1 MRQDVQKIILQIR
14 RRWKKRKTKVISILL
29 AIIWLAVMVVLLT
42 NWRMFGRTANGD
54 SIKRIVAVGT
64 SLAVWCCGSNSM
76 AVLLPLSQKK
86 EENQTARGWKHRG
99 TGDCNGD
106 RNVLDH
112 GVDL

>member
-54 SIKRIVAVGT
+54 SIKGIVQ
-64 SLAVWCCGSNSM
+64 W
-76 AVLLPLSQKK
+76 VLLCLFVF
-86 EENQTARGWKHRG
+86 AG
-99 TGDCNGD
+99 
-106 RNVLDH
+106 
-112 GVDL
+112 

>member
-54 SIKRIVAVGT
+54 SIKRIVQ
-64 SLAVWCCGSNSM
+64 W
-76 AVLLPLSQKK
+76 VLLWLFGVAGAILWQFYCLFLRKK
-86 EENQTARGWKHRG
+86 RKIKRLGVG
-99 TGDCNGD
+99 SIV
-106 RNVLDH
+106 VLAIAKIGRAH
-112 GVDL
+112 V

>member
-1 MRQDVQKIILQIR
+1 MEKEKNKSNQHFACDHLAGCHGCAFDKLENVWQDGKWR
-14 RRWKKRKTKVISILL
+14 FDKKNR
-29 AIIWLAVMVVLLT
+29 
-42 NWRMFGRTANGD
+42 
-54 SIKRIVAVGT
+54 AVGT

-76 AVLLPLSQKK
+76 AVLLPLPQKK